1 MSVYESLREILAS
14 TLKTDVANIDKASS
28 VKTLPAWDSLA
39 HVNLMV
45 ALEDSFDIELEPED
59 FPKLTSVAAICEHLE
74 RLGVS

>member
-1 MSVYESLREILAS
+1 M
-14 TLKTDVANIDKASS
+14 
-28 VKTLPAWDSLA
+28 
-39 HVNLMV
+39 NLMV